1 MEEYYS
7 KINKLAQDILMS
19 ARVDKKIDRSLFNEF
34 YGLLNE
40 LRDILT
46 GEEFI
51 SRKIAGL
58 LFFIYVSLS
67 AETEHCSYTDELFI
81 DVAKIQN
88 VLDGIFWDS
97 PFKN

>member
-40 LRDILT
+40 LRDIVT
-46 GEEFI
+46 
-51 SRKIAGL
+51 
-58 LFFIYVSLS
+58 V
-67 AETEHCSYTDELFI
+67 
-81 DVAKIQN
+81 
-88 VLDGIFWDS
+88 
-97 PFKN
+97 

>member
-19 ARVDKKIDRSLFNEF
+19 ARGDKKIDRSLFNEF

-67 AETEHCSYTDELFI
+67 AETEH
-81 DVAKIQN
+81 
-88 VLDGIFWDS
+88 
-97 PFKN
+97 